1 MYMDLQKLDGEWS
14 VCQLR
19 SAVGLDKEK
28 PFLFLGKTDR
38 ELSAVC
44 PTEYCKSLDC
54 VKQEDGWCGFR
65 VEGTLDFSLIGIL
78 AEISAILAGADIGIF
93 VISTFDTDYVWVKKE
108 RWEDTKAI
116 LEENGYQFR

>member
-1 MYMDLQKLDGEWS
+1 M
-14 VCQLR
+14 
-19 SAVGLDKEK
+19 
-28 PFLFLGKTDR
+28 
-38 ELSAVC
+38 
-44 PTEYCKSLDC
+44 
-54 VKQEDGWCGFR
+54 KQEDGWCGFR